1 MANKS
6 YRVLSGSFRKPN
18 NELVEV
24 GETIELPGDVAERFR
39 HQLVEVKVEAVAQ
52 PTQESAPRKTAQ
64 AKEGGGA

>member
-24 GETIELPGDVAERFR
+24 GETIELPCDVAERFR
-39 HQLVEVKVEAVAQ
+39 NQLSEVPPTQ
-52 PTQESAPRKTAQ
+52 PTKKAGA
-64 AKEGGGA
+64 AKAEGDV

>member
-24 GETIELPGDVAERFR
+24 GGTIELPGDVAKRFR
-39 HQLVEVKVEAVAQ
+39 NQLSEVSPAQ
-52 PTQESAPRKTAQ
+52 PTKKAGA
-64 AKEGGGA
+64 AKAEGDV